1 MGFMNAATFFS
12 IEQMKNSMFAITDP
26 ASSADRFRRTLDSL
40 SRAMVGDTESDAN
53 SYRESRMHRM
63 ERAAEPEVNAFR
75 DPEPTL
81 ADLSGRK
88 A

>member
-26 ASSADRFRRTLDSL
+26 ASSAHRFRRTLDSL
-40 SRAMVGDTESDAN
+40 SRAMVGDTESDSN
-53 SYRESRMHRM
+53 GQREYRAHRM
-63 ERAAEPEVNAFR
+63 ERAAEPEVHPFR
-75 DPEPTL
+75 DAEPSV